1 MRSKKRMRGGQ
12 VIGFG
17 NPQPSGPQQDSVCV
31 NNLYFLALVSL
42 PCGMLCFCACVISAL
57 KLPDFLSLDL
67 MRDTVYRT
75 YDKDQVVK

>member
-1 MRSKKRMRGGQ
+1 MRSKKRMRGDQ
-12 VIGFG
+12 ELDLVTL
-17 NPQPSGPQQDSVCV
+17 NHPDLVNYLCV
-31 NNLYFLALVSL
+31 NNLYSLTLVSL
-42 PCGMLCFCACVISAL
+42 PCGMLCFCACVKSAL